1 MAGKITIQPLA
12 EFPTRPQSPPTKPM
26 KILFICTHNRCR
38 SILAEAI
45 ANHCSKGLIEA
56 ASAGSEPAGEIH
68 SMTLKALE
76 FYNIPATGLR
86 SKSWDEMEDFEPD
99 FVITVCNNAASEVC
113 PVWFGKS
120 LRAHWNLK
128 DPSTVAGSEAEML
141 AAFGETITLL
151 KNRIGEI
158 VELLKH
164 YPCRTRVLNTLNCM
178 AQA

>member
-1 MAGKITIQPLA
+1 MAVKTTTQHHAGDESL
-12 EFPTRPQSPPTKPM
+12 TKPIM

-45 ANHCSKGLIEA
+45 ANHCSEGLIEA
-56 ASAGSEPAGEIH
+56 ASAGSEPAGEVH
-68 SMTLKALE
+68 PMTLKALE
-76 FYNIPATGLR
+76 FHHIPVKGLY

-99 FVITVCNNAASEVC
+99 FVITVCDNAASEVC

-128 DPSTVAGSEAEML
+128 DPSTVVGSEAEKL
-141 AAFGETITLL
+141 AAFGETIALL
-151 KNRIGEI
+151 TARVREI
-158 VELLKH
+158 VELLKLT
-164 YPCRTRVLNTLNCM
+164 PCRTQVLNTLNCL